1 MLVGDFE
8 DASPFGSPEKKGSMK
23 EFSTSFEKIREYS
36 LLKGLAS
43 LFAQSF

>member
-1 MLVGDFE
+1 VILKTPLLSE
-8 DASPFGSPEKKGSMK
+8 AQRAEKKGSMK